1 MDQDQ
6 EFTVRDRRS
15 GTSEPAADAGQ
26 PKERPAAAAASTT
39 SGQDTTAPRDAGP
52 APELDFAAFI
62 ISLATSAQISLGAI
76 PHPETNQPARNF
88 PAAKQMIDMLA
99 MLKDKTRGN
108 LSKDEDA
115 LLDQVL
121 FNLRMHYVRTVEG
134 QKKSGGS

>member
-6 EFTVRDRRS
+6 EFTVHDRRS
-15 GTSEPAADAGQ
+15 SASEPAADAGQ
-26 PKERPAAAAASTT
+26 PKELPAAAEAS
-39 SGQDTTAPRDAGP
+39 SKAGKDTTAPRDTGP
-52 APELDFAAFI
+52 APELDFAAFV

-76 PHPETNQPARNF
+76 PHPETNQPAQNF

-108 LSKDEDA
+108 LSKDEET
-115 LLDQVL
+115 LLDRVL
-121 FNLRMHYVRTVEG
+121 FNLRLHYVRTVEG